1 MEKNIFPLV
10 KIPPLRMH
18 TLAVGYAPDYLSENA
33 DGIRQDWPRIP
44 LPESG

>member
-18 TLAVGYAPDYLSENA
+18 TLAVSYAPDYLSENA